1 MYLNFYGLSKQ
12 PFHITP
18 DPEFL
23 YLSPS
28 HKEALGAIIY
38 GIEQKKGFVTVTGAV
53 GVGKTT
59 ILRSYLDTAER
70 DHLKIIYIFNSRL
83 TFDALLKTIYRELGL
98 PFESDNVVEMVNRL
112 YEVLIEEYRAGNT
125 VVLVID
131 EAQNMPVDTLESVR
145 MISNLETSQDKLI
158 QIVLVGQPEFEDELN
173 LERLRQLRQRIA
185 IRSTILPLTEAESLE
200 YIRFRLLKA
209 GANPN
214 TAFDGRSVRAIARK
228 AQGIPR
234 VINILCDNALVTAF
248 GYQRKPVSRKI
259 VKEVIRDLEGSTSH
273 FFSVKRLAAAALALV
288 LASVGIFWI
297 FQDRWL
303 PFAKIWALTPV
314 EQKGPDRP
322 ADQTEARPR
331 PVPAASEGTQP
342 AAVEQG
348 DAVAADRS
356 PAAVKETQTAA
367 AEEPRHPKK
376 TPDRAPTVSK
386 VAVRGTS
393 LSKMAQQI
401 YGTSN
406 AEIIESIR
414 KHNPQIV
421 DPDIIIEGATI
432 VFPHPASYE
441 KAPGTKDL
449 QSKTDTISKMK
460 EAQ

>member
-59 ILRSYLDTAER
+59 ILRSYLDTAEK

-98 PFESDNVVEMVNRL
+98 PFESDDIVEMVNRL
-112 YEVLIEEYRAGNT
+112 YEVLIEEYRSGNT

-131 EAQNMPVDTLESVR
+131 EAQNMPVDTLENVR

-158 QIVLVGQPEFEDELN
+158 QIVLVGQPEFEQELD

-185 IRSTILPLTEAESLE
+185 IRSTILPLTKAESLE

-209 GANPN
+209 GSNPDSV
-214 TAFDGRSVRAIARK
+214 FDSRSLRAIAER
-228 AQGIPR
+228 AHGIPR

-259 VKEVIRDLEGSTSH
+259 AKEVIRDLEGSRTAS
-273 FFSVKRLAAAALALV
+273 FSAKRLAVAV
-288 LASVGIFWI
+288 LILILLSIGTFW
-297 FQDRWL
+297 FLRGRPL
-303 PFAKIWALTPV
+303 PLTKMWAVTPAV
-314 EQKGPDRP
+314 QKDSPRP
-322 ADQTEARPR
+322 ADQTEMIGSRSTTATH
-331 PVPAASEGTQP
+331 E
-342 AAVEQG
+342 AVRTTVAEQHR
-348 DAVAADRS
+348 D
-356 PAAVKETQTAA
+356 EM
-367 AEEPRHPKK
+367 
-376 TPDRAPTVSK
+376 PDRPQATHEAVRTTAPEQHRSETAERSATVSK
-386 VAVRGTS
+386 VAVRGVS
-393 LSKMAQQI
+393 LTKLAQQV
-401 YGTSN
+401 YGTSD
-406 AEIIESIR
+406 AEIIKLIQ
-414 KHNPQIV
+414 KHNPQIIN
-421 DPDIIIEGATI
+421 PDIILEGTTI
-432 VFPHPASYE
+432 VFPSLASYE
-441 KAPGTKDL
+441 KAPDNKDL
-449 QSKTDTISKMK
+449 QSRIHIIPNTK